1 MQEYEMLDGIID
13 MHLHPAPSVP
23 IRRYDFFQMARKA
36 VEVNMRAI
44 VLKPLEFTSMDKVY
58 AAEKII
64 PGIRV
69 FGGIVLDNA
78 VGGLNPEAVENAIK
92 RNAKFIWMP
101 VFDADNTRKRTELVP
116 SYKTMVDQDKP
127 TLSVLDSDG
136 KVKPEVKKIVEI
148 IAKAKGVVL
157 ATGHISPEESI
168 ALIDEAKSKGIEH
181 VVVTHVSS
189 TIIGATIEQQK
200 TMAEKGAILEHVF
213 TICLPRP
220 DREMQHPSE
229 ISDAIKAVGA
239 KHCVMATDL
248 GNYYHHPVDGFRS
261 YILHMRALGISDDE
275 IDVMIRMNPARIL
288 GI

>member
-1 MQEYEMLDGIID
+1 
-13 MHLHPAPSVP
+13 
-23 IRRYDFFQMARKA
+23 
-36 VEVNMRAI
+36 
-44 VLKPLEFTSMDKVY
+44 LKPMEFTSMDKVY
-58 AAEKII
+58 AAEKFV
-64 PGIRV
+64 PEIRV
-69 FGGIVLDNA
+69 FGGIILDNP
-78 VGGLNPEAVENAIK
+78 VGGLNPEAVEKAIK
-92 RNAKFIWMP
+92 LNAKFIWMP
-101 VFDADNTRKRTELVP
+101 VFDAHNTRKRTELVP
-116 SYKTMVDQDKP
+116 SYKTMIDQSKPSLSLVD
-127 TLSVLDSDG
+127 SEG

-200 TMAEKGAILEHVF
+200 IMAKKGAILEHVW

-220 DREMQHPSE
+220 DRQAQHPSE

-261 YILHMRALGISDDE
+261 YVLHMRALGISDDE
-275 IDVMIRMNPARIL
+275 IDIMTKGNPARIL
-288 GI
+288 GL